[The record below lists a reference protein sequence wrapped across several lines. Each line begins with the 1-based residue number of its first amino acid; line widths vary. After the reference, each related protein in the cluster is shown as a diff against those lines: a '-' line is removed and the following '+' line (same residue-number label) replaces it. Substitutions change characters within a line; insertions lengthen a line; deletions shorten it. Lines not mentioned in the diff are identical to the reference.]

1 MIILSTEK
9 LNRMDKKLTPSDVF
23 DTDPKT
29 GALILGAN
37 RLDDYATK
45 VLRHWCAQALTT
57 PMPLP
62 VEQIIQEAGLTIKT
76 ASLSRDL
83 DIFGCC
89 LLLDGYVDIYNP
101 TTDEYTPQFFPADT
115 LLFDPNSEW
124 AYGEGC
130 KRNTLIHEF
139 LHWEKDKAYFRIL
152 SLKNRKAKEQL
163 YPIMCRLSR
172 SDFEPAHGKRT
183 KQNEVQW
190 LEWQAH
196 KLAPRL
202 LMPRDMFRR
211 KAHEFLDAG
220 EPSCD
225 ELINHLAEF
234 FIVSRASVKIRLLEV
249 GLESRI
255 AQLQDYEN
263 VYSDLNRV
271 QEYVPISMEDA
282 LRMLQDNVIL
292 EDWVESRGF
301 VFVDGYFVLPD
312 KKYIA
317 EKNGAVHL
325 TKYARQNLPVCAINI
340 REQHVITYKYLK
352 EDLSYCAVLYK
363 TEPNE
368 IDQRFYV
375 FSPRNQATLH
385 AGVDKKEIASTFR
398 AAKDALVSYDEEVEK
413 ELLRKIADEDTTLC
427 DCLWFLITNKGW
439 DAPLDFYD
447 HTLVHENYYGRI
459 RDNKINTMESDT
471 LMAICVG
478 LGLRLRLTEKLFD
491 KAERC
496 KLHFYED
503 PDKTRIQIMETYPG
517 ISIYDFNRLLE
528 VSGMKKLGTV
538 DRPQKKKN

>member
-1 MIILSTEK
+1 
-9 LNRMDKKLTPSDVF
+9 MDKRPTSSDVF

-45 VLRHWCAQALTT
+45 VLRQWCEEALTT

-62 VEQIIQEAGLTIKT
+62 VEKIIQDAGLTIKT
-76 ASLSRDL
+76 TSLSQDL

-89 LLLDGYVDIYNP
+89 LLLDGYVDIYDPEN
-101 TTDEYTPQFFPADT
+101 DEYTPHFFPADT
-115 LLFDPNSEW
+115 LLFDPDSEW

-130 KRNTLIHEF
+130 KRNTLMHEF
-139 LHWEKDKAYFRIL
+139 LHWEKDKTYFRIL

-172 SDFEPAHGKRT
+172 SDFEPARGKRT
-183 KQNEVQW
+183 RQNEVQW
-190 LEWQAH
+190 IEWQAH

-202 LMPRDMFRR
+202 LMPKEMFRR
-211 KAHEFLDAG
+211 KAHEYLDSG
-220 EPSCD
+220 ESSCD
-225 ELINHLAEF
+225 ELINRLAEF

-255 AQLQDYEN
+255 AQLQDYEG
-263 VYSDLNRV
+263 VYADLNRV

-282 LRMLQDNVIL
+282 LRMLQDNVVL

-301 VFVDGYFVLPD
+301 VFVDGFFVLPD
-312 KKYIA
+312 KKYIT
-317 EKNGAVHL
+317 KRNRTIHL
-325 TKYARQNLPVCAINI
+325 TKYARQNLPLCAINI
-340 REQHVITYKYLK
+340 REQHVVTYKYLK

-368 IDQRFYV
+368 IDQRIYV
-375 FSPRNQATLH
+375 FSPLIQSALQA
-385 AGVDKKEIASTFR
+385 GIDKKEVASAYR
-398 AAKDALVSYDEEVEK
+398 AAKDALITYDEEVEK

-439 DAPLDFYD
+439 KASLDFYD
-447 HTLVHENYYGRI
+447 NTLVHENYFGRI
-459 RDNKINTMESDT
+459 RDNQVNTMGSDI

-478 LGLRLRLTEKLFD
+478 LGLRLRLTEKLFE
-491 KAERC
+491 KAEKC
-496 KLHFYED
+496 KLHYYEE
-503 PDKTRIQIMETYPG
+503 PDKTRIRIMETYPC
-517 ISIYDFNRLLE
+517 ISIYDFNKLLE
-528 VSGMKKLGTV
+528 AAGMQKLGTV
-538 DRPQKKKN
+538 DRHQKKIN